1 MYCGARRG
9 SVGHQARGAWPL
21 ESTDQAE
28 APIGMSLV
36 VKPVMKMTVNEG
48 EAVEAEEVE
57 A

>member
-1 MYCGARRG
+1 MAT
-9 SVGHQARGAWPL
+9 V
-21 ESTDQAE
+21 EDE

-36 VKPVMKMTVNEG
+36 VKPVMWMTVDRDEAGEADG

>member
-1 MYCGARRG
+1 MATVR
-9 SVGHQARGAWPL
+9 
-21 ESTDQAE
+21 DE

-48 EAVEAEEVE
+48 EAGGADGEAVETKEVE

>member
-1 MYCGARRG
+1 MAT
-9 SVGHQARGAWPL
+9 VL
-21 ESTDQAE
+21 DE

-36 VKPVMKMTVNEG
+36 VKPVMEMTVNEDEAGEADG